1 MWRTHIKHVR
11 LIRPT
16 HTLTLW
22 SIIPCT
28 DKVRQTEADWREAL
42 LDLVLRICSEVWI
55 MVEPLFKPA
64 FVLLLFLLHGC
75 LAQHVFLN
83 SHVAS
88 QVLVR
93 SRRANQVFEEVKSG
107 NLEREC
113 VEELCDHEEAREVFE
128 QTDKTESFWSKYLD
142 CKGTKLTRTQDN
154 INIVRQCIEGQC
166 ISGTG
171 VSYAGNVN
179 ITESGIQCQ
188 HWSSSFPHPIIRE
201 FNASEPGSILHENFC
216 RNPDNQADGPWCY
229 TKNPVIV
236 KQKCKVPKC
245 GEPFVPTT
253 VAPEPVRT
261 GECLPNYGVD
271 YVGDLAV
278 TVGGHTCL
286 LWSSPEATALS
297 QDKEFIPEVGL
308 PANKCRNPDNDPE
321 GPWCY
326 VKVNGNVTLDYC
338 DLYLCEESLVDD
350 LLTTETE
357 GRERSVLG
365 PAKKLL
371 FNPRSFGQGEADCG
385 KRPLFEQ
392 KAIKDRKEDELLA
405 SYRESRIVGGDD
417 AEVASAPWQVMLYK
431 RSPQELLCG
440 ASLISDQWILTAA
453 HCILYPPWNK
463 NFSTDDILVRLGK
476 HNRAKF
482 EHETE
487 KIVAIDE
494 IIVHPK
500 YNWRENLNRDIALLH
515 MRRPVVFS
523 NEIFPVCLPSKKVAR
538 TMLTEGFK
546 GRVTGW
552 GNLKET
558 WNPAARNLPKVLQQ
572 IHLPIVDEQICRS
585 STSVRITDNMFC
597 AGYKPED
604 AQRGDACEGDSGGP
618 FVMKYPAEDRWYQ
631 MGIVSWGEGCDR
643 DGKYGF
649 YTHVFRMAR
658 WMRKVITRSGRDDGD
673 D

>member
-1 MWRTHIKHVR
+1 
-11 LIRPT
+11 
-16 HTLTLW
+16 
-22 SIIPCT
+22 
-28 DKVRQTEADWREAL
+28 
-42 LDLVLRICSEVWI
+42 
-55 MVEPLFKPA
+55 MVERLLKPA
-64 FVLLLFLLHGC
+64 SVLLLFLLHGC
-75 LAQHVFLN
+75 LAQNVFLN
-83 SHVAS
+83 SHVAA

-93 SRRANQVFEEVKSG
+93 SRRANQLFEEVKPG

-113 VEELCDHEEAREVFE
+113 VEEICDHEEAREVFE
-128 QTDKTESFWSKYLD
+128 QTDKTVRLHFVLISFTLLLIIKSKSYCN
-142 CKGTKLTRTQDN
+142 CKGTQLTRTQDN
-154 INIVRQCIEGQC
+154 IDMVRQCVEGQC

-201 FNASEPGSILHENFC
+201 FNASEPDSILHENFC

-236 KQKCKVPKC
+236 KQKCRVPKC

-261 GECLPNYGVD
+261 GECLPNYGID

-278 TVGGHTCL
+278 TLGGHTCL
-286 LWSSPEATALS
+286 LWSSPEAKALS

-308 PANKCRNPDNDPE
+308 PGNKCRNPDNDPE

-326 VKVNGNVTLDYC
+326 VRVNGNVTVDYC
-338 DLYLCEESLVDD
+338 DLHLCEDSLVEDS
-350 LLTTETE
+350 LTTENE
-357 GRERSVLG
+357 GTERSVLG
-365 PAKKLL
+365 PAKKL
-371 FNPRSFGQGEADCG
+371 FFSPRSFGQGEANCG

-392 KAIKDRKEDELLA
+392 KAIKDKKEDELLA

-463 NFSTDDILVRLGK
+463 NFTKDDILVRLGK
-476 HNRAKF
+476 HMRAKF
-482 EHETE
+482 ERDTE

-500 YNWRENLNRDIALLH
+500 YNWKENLNRDIALLH
-515 MRRPVVFS
+515 MRRPVTFTD
-523 NEIFPVCLPSKKVAR
+523 EIYPVCLPSKKVAR

-558 WNPAARNLPKVLQQ
+558 WNPAARNLPAVLQQ
-572 IHLPIVDEQICRS
+572 IHLPIVDEQICRT

-604 AQRGDACEGDSGGP
+604 AKRGDACEGDSGGP
-618 FVMKYPAEDRWYQ
+618 FVMKYPAEERWYQ

-658 WMRKVITRSGRDDGD
+658 WMRKVITKSGSNDGD